1 MTAWL
6 IKDLCLIGAF
16 SRNDLLTSYGA
27 SLLIGLLK
35 LFFGCLIGPVNRE
48 AVIQKLQ
55 RAIGAAGRTLLDQF
69 NLLKPLVAQLVTSEA
84 IVDVV
89 VSADQLENA
98 RLDLLRQHGFDV
110 MDQWEELL
118 EALGCSE
125 DEVIERLRHS
135 IRRRSF
141 ILEHYEPKAQ
151 TRFLERKNE
160 LDQVVYSLLRLK
172 NRFLA
177 QELYLQIEAGE
188 SNFADLAKR
197 YAQGPERNT
206 NGIVGPVSLTQAHPT
221 LVEKLKVA
229 QPGVLLEPFRISDW
243 WLVVRLERYAP
254 ATFTNEVSEQ
264 MCEEMF
270 HAWIDAE
277 TTMIMSQLASGRP
290 DPKSISD
297 LIDFGVSR

>member
-1 MTAWL
+1 MTSF
-6 IKDLCLIGAF
+6 GE
-16 SRNDLLTSYGA
+16 
-27 SLLIGLLK
+27 SLLIGLLTVV
-35 LFFGCLIGPVNRE
+35 LSPIGPVNRE
-48 AVIQKLQ
+48 AVVQKLQ
-55 RAIGAAGRTLLDQF
+55 RAIGSAGRTLLDQF
-69 NLLKPLVAQLVTSEA
+69 NLLKPLVEQMVTSEA
-84 IVDVV
+84 ILDVV

-98 RLDLLRQHGFDV
+98 RLDLLQQRGFDAIG
-110 MDQWEELL
+110 QWEELL

-125 DEVIERLRHS
+125 DEVVERLCHS

-141 ILEHYEPKAQ
+141 IRERYEAKAE

-188 SNFADLAKR
+188 ANFADLAKR
-197 YAQGPERNT
+197 YAEGPERNT

-243 WLVVRLERYAP
+243 WLVVRLESYAP
-254 ATFTNEVSEQ
+254 ATFTDEVSEQ

-270 HAWIDAE
+270 HSWIDAE
-277 TTMIMSQLASGRP
+277 TATILSQLVSETP
-290 DPKSISD
+290 DSKALSHFS
-297 LIDFGVSR
+297 DFGVSL